1 MIRLTKQIQNNWQ
14 AAILQIIQS
23 GKDRIKMLML
33 EQKIN
38 VNEQELIE
46 KQTLLTKY
54 V

>member
-1 MIRLTKQIQNNWQ
+1 MSSIVQILPSKS
-14 AAILQIIQS
+14 IP

-54 V
+54 YKKHVI